1 MNIPTRLMEWWLED
15 LNSVWR
21 VACTTQCL
29 VFCMLNNWLVRY
41 KMGGVVGGLER
52 SSLCFSSCIPY
63 LSLLWAQWSPQSC
76 YLFMLWYHQIRFCW
90 YEWIIHQSYPILLL
104 LSCNF
109 LKISSSPGWPF
120 ERWRILWP
128 SSVFHRLGCQRRLHH
143 GGSEAHHHL
152 SPNSQGAS
160 YEVGG
165 LTQPL
170 ASYITLVYI
179 QRSYFL
185 EW

>member
-29 VFCMLNNWLVRY
+29 VFCMLHNWLVRY

-52 SSLCFSSCIPY
+52 SSLCFSLLVSLIRLYYELNGPHKVAIYSCGDI
-63 LSLLWAQWSPQSC
+63 
-76 YLFMLWYHQIRFCW
+76 IRYDSAGIW
-90 YEWIIHQSYPILLL
+90 WIIHQSCPILLL

-128 SSVFHRLGCQRRLHH
+128 SSVFHRLGCQRRFHH

-165 LTQPL
+165 LTRPL
-170 ASYITLVYI
+170 ASYIALVYI
-179 QRSYFL
+179 QRS
-185 EW
+185 